1 MNQPIIEVQRLTK
14 RYRKSR
20 ALAVDDISFSVRTGE
35 FFTFLGPNGAGKT
48 TTISIL
54 TTTLAKTSGTVRVA
68 GFDADR
74 EANKIRRE
82 IGVIFQA
89 PSLDKNLTAEENI
102 RFHAML
108 YGLYPFRPAY
118 SLMPKEYKIR
128 VQELAEILG
137 IEKEVFHPIKTFS
150 GGMKRKLEII
160 RSLVHHPKI
169 LFLDEPTT
177 GLDPASRRNLW
188 RYIKD
193 VREKHSTTIFLTTH
207 YLEEAE
213 GADTVC
219 IINRG
224 QIVAEGTPAE
234 IKRDLVEE
242 YILVDADD
250 RYRLAEEL
258 KRFNPGTT
266 ETPPF
271 KIPLKRGD
279 SAQELIRKLVTPL
292 SLLKIHTPTLEEAY
306 LEILERGDH
315 EHLTENQAAQT
326 P

>member
-1 MNQPIIEVQRLTK
+1 MNAHPVIEVEHLTK
-14 RYRKSR
+14 RYRK
-20 ALAVDDISFSVRTGE
+20 ANAVAVDDVSFSVEAGE

-54 TTTLAKTSGTVRVA
+54 TTTLAKTSGMVRVA
-68 GFDADR
+68 GFDVDH
-74 EANKIRRE
+74 EANKVRRE
-82 IGVIFQA
+82 IGVIFQS

-118 SLMPKEYKIR
+118 SLMPKEYKTH
-128 VQELAEILG
+128 VSKLAEILG

-188 RYIKD
+188 HYIKD
-193 VREKHSTTIFLTTH
+193 VREKKSTTIFLTTH

-219 IINRG
+219 IINHGR
-224 QIVAEGTPAE
+224 IVSQGRPSE
-234 IKRDLVEE
+234 IKQNLIDE
-242 YILVDADD
+242 YLLLDADD
-250 RYRLAEEL
+250 RYQLTQELVALNLAPSGNAPFKVAL
-258 KRFNPGTT
+258 KKGESPQEIIRQI
-266 ETPPF
+266 
-271 KIPLKRGD
+271 KIPL
-279 SAQELIRKLVTPL
+279 TT
-292 SLLKIHTPTLEEAY
+292 LKIHAPTLEEAY
-306 LEILERGDH
+306 LEIIEDNERNEKNGS
-315 EHLTENQAAQT
+315 L
-326 P
+326 